1 MWKFGKQEKIVKF
14 GENLIMVKK
23 NWKFGIIGNYKK
35 IIKIWNFGKKT
46 GSLKRIWK
54 FRTKIGNLEKK
65 NWKFGGKN
73 QKLGR
78 KLRTSEK
85 IQKFGK

>member
-1 MWKFGKQEKIVKF
+1 
-14 GENLIMVKK
+14 MVKK

-65 NWKFGGKN
+65 TGNLGEKN
-73 QKLGR
+73 
-78 KLRTSEK
+78 
-85 IQKFGK
+85 

>member
-1 MWKFGKQEKIVKF
+1 
-14 GENLIMVKK
+14 MVKK

-65 NWKFGGKN
+65 NWKFGGK
-73 QKLGR
+73 KLEIR
-78 KLRTSEK
+78 KK
-85 IQKFGK
+85 IKNLGKNLEIWKIIGNLKKNLEI